1 MTKINLMEKRLLIA
15 SSFAVLFLISC
26 NKSDSGNKGIIS
38 SDSTQTILADNG
50 KVDSTIAY
58 NVDIN
63 GKKTIKTDYVYKA
76 TDGTLVKV
84 VFNYDPNDSSV
95 SITNNKKTF
104 ILDKVKSTGSET
116 IYEKDEM
123 KASVKGDS
131 LILHQGE
138 NIIQLEKT
146 KI

>member
-1 MTKINLMEKRLLIA
+1 MKKGITLLLL
-15 SSFAVLFLISC
+15 SFLIVAC
-26 NKSDSGNKGIIS
+26 KKEGNKGIV
-38 SDSTQTILADNG
+38 QTNPENQIIIADNG
-50 KVDSTIAY
+50 KIDSTIGY
-58 NVDIN
+58 NVDVN

-84 VFNYDPNDSSV
+84 VFNYDPKESSV

-104 ILDKVKSTGSET
+104 TLDKVESKGNET

-123 KASVKGDS
+123 KAKVKGDS

-138 NIIQLEKT
+138 NVIELEKT